1 MNAPAP
7 ILTPALTASPQAPAL
22 KDLLQ
27 EGIYLLFLLRNGN
40 LPAQATEL
48 ARRVDDFLSSFEQ
61 HARNF
66 GKPPEAIEGAKYAFC
81 ALLDETILSC
91 NGAIREDWERAPLQ
105 LRVFGEHLAGEGFF
119 DRLEMLRLDPDRN
132 LETLEVFY
140 TCLILGFQGKYLL
153 EGSERLNYLISR
165 IGQEIAQ
172 ARGGKAAFAPHWK
185 LPFRF
190 QEFVRHELPLGLFF
204 GLVAVIAVGIFV
216 TYSYLLN
223 KQAEA
228 VTVVPVS
235 FTEPAKSAAQSLFP
249 GSKTPHVAIF
259 QQPFSPIRSRSFI
272 RRCAPSQHRSRAG
285 FGTGFA
291 AL

>member
-7 ILTPALTASPQAPAL
+7 ILAPALTATPQAPAL

-48 ARRVDDFLSSFEQ
+48 ARRVDDFLSAFEQ

-66 GKPPEAIEGAKYAFC
+66 GKAPEAIEGAKYAFC

-91 NGAIREDWERAPLQ
+91 NGAIRDDWERAPLQ

-172 ARGGKAAFAPHWK
+172 ARGGKAAFAPHSK

-216 TYSYLLN
+216 TYSYLLT

-228 VTVVPVS
+228 VTMVPASV
-235 FTEPAKSAAQSLFP
+235 TEPAKSAAQSLFP
-249 GSKTPHVAIF
+249 GS
-259 QQPFSPIRSRSFI
+259 
-272 RRCAPSQHRSRAG
+272 
-285 FGTGFA
+285 
-291 AL
+291 